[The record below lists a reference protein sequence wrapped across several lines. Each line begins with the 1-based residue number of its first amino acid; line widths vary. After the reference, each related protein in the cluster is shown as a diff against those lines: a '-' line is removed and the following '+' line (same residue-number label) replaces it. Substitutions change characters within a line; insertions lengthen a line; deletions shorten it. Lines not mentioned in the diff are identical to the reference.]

1 MEHITIP
8 AQIDKLDVLQDFIS
22 ALMPDEK
29 VLNNVLIAA
38 EEIFV
43 NIAHYAYTPDTGDV
57 FVDADINQN
66 HIILEFRDSGK
77 PYDPVNRIDP
87 DTSLSA
93 EEREIGGLGIFM
105 VKKLMDEVR
114 YEYRD
119 GENCLTICKNM

>member
-22 ALMPDEK
+22 ALIPDEK
-29 VLNNVLIAA
+29 VLNNVLIAT

-43 NIAHYAYTPDTGDV
+43 NIAHYAYTPDSGDV
-57 FVDADINQN
+57 FIEADIKPDK
-66 HIILEFRDSGK
+66 IILEFRDSGK
-77 PYDPVNRIDP
+77 PYDPVSKTDP

-93 EEREIGGLGIFM
+93 EERDIGGLGIFM

-119 GENCLTICKNM
+119 GENCLTVVKNI